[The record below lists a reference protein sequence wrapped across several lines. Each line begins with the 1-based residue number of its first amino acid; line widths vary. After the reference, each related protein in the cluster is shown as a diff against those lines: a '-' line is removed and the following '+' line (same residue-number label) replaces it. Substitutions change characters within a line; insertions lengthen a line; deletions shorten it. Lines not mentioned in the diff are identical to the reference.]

1 MRLHVCSQPHGG
13 RWVFEITGLGN
24 AEPLNES
31 LQVDV
36 FDGLCQ
42 TLARAG
48 FPGVSAGK
56 ESSCNA
62 GDLSSIPGLGRSPG
76 EGEGYPL

>member
-1 MRLHVCSQPHGG
+1 MDH
-13 RWVFEITGLGN
+13 
-24 AEPLNES
+24 